1 MNNIYALLL
10 TFLVGVFFLVGFLLV
25 HFVKKKNELVIFST
39 GMAFIIMLG
48 MVFFDLIP
56 EIIEMSELMPYGKF
70 EKIIFLLIFMLLGI
84 FILKVFD
91 KLFPHHHHDH
101 HEKEDE
107 VEHNSHLYHIGLITT
122 FSLILHNILE
132 GMSIYIIGIESLV
145 TAFATSLAVGFHNIP
160 LGIEIAS
167 TMSKIKEHSKLK
179 LVLLFLLVISST
191 FGAIGLFFFGGAISS
206 EFLIALICLACGMIL
221 YIALFELLTEVFNYR
236 KEKLVYFGMLMGI
249 VIISIMTFLE

>member
-1 MNNIYALLL
+1 MNNVYALLL
-10 TFLVGVFFLVGFLLV
+10 TLLVGLFFLIGFLLV
-25 HFVKKKNELVIFST
+25 CFVKKKNELVIFST

-56 EIIEMSELMPYGKF
+56 EIIEMSEFLPYGKL
-70 EKIIFLLIFMLLGI
+70 EKVIFLLTFMILGI

-91 KLFPHHHHDH
+91 KLLPHHHHDH

-107 VEHNSHLYHIGLITT
+107 VEHNSHLYHIGFITT

-132 GMSIYIIGIESLV
+132 GMSIYIIGMESIM
-145 TAFATSLAVGFHNIP
+145 TAFVTSIAVGFHNIP

-179 LVLLFLLVISST
+179 VIMLFLLVVSSS
-191 FGAIGLFFFGGAISS
+191 FGAIGLFFFGRAISS
-206 EFLIALICLACGMIL
+206 EILIALICLACGMIL
-221 YIALFELLTEVFNYR
+221 YIAMFELLTEVFNYR
-236 KEKLVYFGMLMGI
+236 KDKLVYLGMITGI
-249 VIISIMTFLE
+249 FIISIMTFLE